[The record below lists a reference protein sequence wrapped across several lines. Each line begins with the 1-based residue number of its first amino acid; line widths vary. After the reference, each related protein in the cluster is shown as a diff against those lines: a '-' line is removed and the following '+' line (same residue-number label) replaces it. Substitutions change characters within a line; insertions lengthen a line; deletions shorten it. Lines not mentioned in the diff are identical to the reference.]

1 MNSEPN
7 YENSNLE
14 ELEDVLEH
22 IDREAYPERTK
33 KVQEERNKRLAKKSE
48 SNTKLS
54 INPKLIGVAGVVYS
68 PTQAALGAFLGGP
81 FASLYFLKTNFEVLK
96 SEKSK
101 KNTIALGSIIIF
113 SLLLILP
120 FLPDNFPNIVIPLLT
135 VTITK
140 ALVEK
145 FQFTK
150 EDIEISEGL
159 KYQSNWGVLWTSI
172 ICLVLLLIA
181 VTVFIL
187 IIEILGVSVTA

>member
-1 MNSEPN
+1 MSSEPD
-7 YENSNLE
+7 YENYNLE

-33 KVQEERNKRLAKKSE
+33 KIQEELNKRLTKKSD

-54 INPKLIGVAGVVYS
+54 INPKLIGVTGVVYS
-68 PTQAALGAFLGGP
+68 PTQAALGSFLGGP

-113 SLLLILP
+113 CLLLILP
-120 FLPDNFPNIVIPLLT
+120 FLPDNFPNMIIPILT

-159 KYQSNWGVLWTSI
+159 KYQSNWGILWTSI

-187 IIEILGVSVTA
+187 IIEGLGFSVTA

>member
-1 MNSEPN
+1 MNSEPD

-54 INPKLIGVAGVVYS
+54 INPKLIGVTGVVYS

-159 KYQSNWGVLWTSI
+159 KYQSNWGILWTSI

-187 IIEILGVSVTA
+187 IIEIIGVSVTA

>member
-1 MNSEPN
+1 VSSEAD
-7 YENSNLE
+7 YENYNLE
-14 ELEDVLEH
+14 ELEDVLEN
-22 IDREAYPERTK
+22 IDREAYPERTI
-33 KVQEERNKRLAKKSE
+33 KVQEERNKRLAEKSD

-54 INPKLIGVAGVVYS
+54 INPKLIGVTGVVYS
-68 PTQAALGAFLGGP
+68 PTQAALGSFLGGP
-81 FASLYFLKTNFEVLK
+81 FASLYFLKTNFEVLR

-113 SLLLILP
+113 TLLLVLP

-150 EDIEISEGL
+150 EDIDISEGL
-159 KYQSNWGVLWTSI
+159 KYQSNWGVVWTSI

-187 IIEILGVSVTA
+187 IIEGLGILVPA

>member
-1 MNSEPN
+1 MISEPE
-7 YENSNLE
+7 YENYNLE
-14 ELEDVLEH
+14 ELEDVLEN

-33 KVQEERNKRLAKKSE
+33 KIQEERNKRLAQKSDF
-48 SNTKLS
+48 NTKLS
-54 INPKLIGVAGVVYS
+54 INPKLIGVTGVVYS
-68 PTQAALGAFLGGP
+68 PTQAALGSLLGGP

-120 FLPDNFPNIVIPLLT
+120 FLPDNFPNTVIPILT

-145 FQFTK
+145 LQFTK

-172 ICLVLLLIA
+172 IGLVWLLIA
-181 VTVFIL
+181 VTLFIL
-187 IIEILGVSVTA
+187 IFEGLGVSVTA

>member
-1 MNSEPN
+1 MNSEPD
-7 YENSNLE
+7 YENYNLE

-54 INPKLIGVAGVVYS
+54 INPKLIGVTGVVYS

-159 KYQSNWGVLWTSI
+159 KYQSNWGILWTSI

-187 IIEILGVSVTA
+187 IIEIIGVSVTA

>member
-1 MNSEPN
+1 MSSEPD
-7 YENSNLE
+7 YENYNLE
-14 ELEDVLEH
+14 ELEDILEN

-33 KVQEERNKRLAKKSE
+33 KVQEERNKKLAEKPD
-48 SNTKLS
+48 SNPKQS
-54 INPKLIGVAGVVYS
+54 INPKLIGVTGVVYS
-68 PTQAALGAFLGGP
+68 PTQAALGSFIGGP
-81 FASLYFLKTNFEVLK
+81 FASLYFLKTNFEVLRN
-96 SEKSK
+96 EKSK
-101 KNTIALGSIIIF
+101 KNTIALGSIFIF

-120 FLPDNFPNIVIPLLT
+120 FLPDNFPNMVIPLLI

-159 KYQSNWGVLWTSI
+159 KYQSNWGILWTSI

-187 IIEILGVSVTA
+187 IIEGLGFSVTA

>member
-1 MNSEPN
+1 MNSEPD

-54 INPKLIGVAGVVYS
+54 INPKLIGVTGVVYS

-159 KYQSNWGVLWTSI
+159 KYQSNWGILWTSI